1 MRTLLIGALAA
12 TLVGCSCPALP
23 HASMEP
29 CTDTSRFA
37 CFDRTAA
44 GWPVE
49 PEPASFETDSE
60 TTEIEPTIPAN
71 TEKPSSAHARDRAH
85 LVTKTAKP
93 TMIAA
98 KVEPPSSRIPLP
110 PRSSLKTQAQPAS
123 RAAAYSDTTR
133 ANIADSH
140 PAGGA
145 VANSD
150 IRTMQEQVAAATAVA
165 ERMTVGAVVPAPE
178 PEANNKDRSNHSE
191 TALRG
196 DPEKAAPASPN
207 EPPASAQNEPADAA
221 WVVSETT
228 SPVDYS
234 PLVTAVIHSTSGVKD
249 APNTLAVR
257 CRGSRTELLLRTEG
271 AWHASRASEV
281 PIDHQIND
289 RPSVRLQ
296 WTVSADGKTA
306 SYKDDAVE
314 LLRSLPEGARLRIS
328 VFVGQEGPSQEATF
342 QLSGLDGVRKKIG
355 LACNWPP
362 TADKMSLGKR

>member
-12 TLVGCSCPALP
+12 TLAGCSCPLLP

-29 CTDTSRFA
+29 CTDTNRFA

-44 GWPVE
+44 SWPVE

-60 TTEIEPTIPAN
+60 TTEIESTIAE
-71 TEKPSSAHARDRAH
+71 TERPSSAHARDSAD

-93 TMIAA
+93 TIIVAT
-98 KVEPPSSRIPLP
+98 VEPPSSRIPLP
-110 PRSSLKTQAQPAS
+110 ARSLRTQPQPAS
-123 RAAAYSDTTR
+123 HAAAYSDTTR

-140 PAGGA
+140 PTAGA
-145 VANSD
+145 VANSN
-150 IRTMQEQVAAATAVA
+150 IRTMQVQVAAAAAVA
-165 ERMTVGAVVPAPE
+165 ERMTVGAVVPASE
-178 PEANNKDRSNHSE
+178 PEANNEDRSNHSE
-191 TALRG
+191 TVLRG
-196 DPEKAAPASPN
+196 GAEKTGPASPN
-207 EPPASAQNEPADAA
+207 EPPASAQNQPSDAA

-234 PLVTAVIHSTSGVKD
+234 PLITAVIHSTSSVKD

-271 AWHASRASEV
+271 AWRASRASEV
-281 PIDHQIND
+281 QVDHQIND
-289 RPSVRLQ
+289 QPFVRLG
-296 WTVSADGKTA
+296 WAVSADGKTA

-314 LLRSLPEGARLRIS
+314 LLRSLPEGARLKIS
-328 VFVGQEGPSQEATF
+328 VFVRQEGPGQEATF
-342 QLSGLDGVRKKIG
+342 QLTGLDGVRKKIG
-355 LACNWPP
+355 LACKWPP